1 VTSTLAVFEATILA
15 KINVYDNIIIENQKK
30 ERKYVNHFL
39 HKSSSK
45 ISFRN
50 GIYSLLKRAD
60 ARDGADI
67 IYHKCDTY
75 R

>member
-1 VTSTLAVFEATILA
+1 LKTR
-15 KINVYDNIIIENQKK
+15 KKRNVEIK
-30 ERKYVNHFL
+30 EIL